1 MRRRVE
7 PWPVGKSK
15 TRPGVP
21 AGTRI
26 YAVGDIHGRIDLLN
40 ALLAR
45 IDKDLRDNPVAQSIH
60 VFLGDYI
67 DRGPG
72 SRDVLNRLIA
82 RTQTHKTICLKGNHE
97 IFALEFLE
105 NAAILE
111 DWRRWGG
118 LETLMSYGVA
128 PTGMIGPEERERLA
142 TALKAA
148 MPPKHKIFLSD
159 LILSYT
165 CGDFFFAHA
174 GVRPRVK
181 LEAQNE
187 YDLIWIR
194 DEFLNSESSFGKI
207 VVHGHTPVR
216 EPDVR
221 ANRINIDT
229 GAYVTGKLTCLIIEG
244 ENLFFI

>member
-7 PWPVGKSK
+7 PWPVGRSK
-15 TRPGVP
+15 TRPRVP
-21 AGTRI
+21 PGTRI
-26 YAVGDIHGRIDLLN
+26 YAVGDIHGRVDLLN

-45 IDKDLRDNPVAQSIH
+45 IDKDLQDNPVAQSIH

-67 DRGPG
+67 DRGPR
-72 SRDVLNRLIA
+72 SREVLNRLIA

-97 IFALEFLE
+97 VFALEFLE

-128 PTGMIGPEERERLA
+128 PSGMIGPEERERLA
-142 TALKAA
+142 IALKEA
-148 MPPKHKIFLSD
+148 MPSEHTIFLSD

-181 LEAQNE
+181 LEAQKE

-194 DEFLNSESSFGKI
+194 DEFLNSESNFGKI

-229 GAYVTGKLTCLIIEG
+229 GAYVTGKLTCLVIED